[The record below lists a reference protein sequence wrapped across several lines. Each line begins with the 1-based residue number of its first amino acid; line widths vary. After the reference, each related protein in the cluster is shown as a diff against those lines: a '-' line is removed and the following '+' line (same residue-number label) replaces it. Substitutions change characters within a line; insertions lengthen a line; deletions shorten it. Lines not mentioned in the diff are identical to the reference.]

1 MVKCRGTHVQGGR
14 ACSGSQ
20 FEGIQSVVAGKRGG
34 RRVRWPVT
42 FMLSREAESGCSHS
56 LLFIYSRFSAHR
68 MVPPAIKK
76 VFPSLPL
83 LEIPSWTQP
92 EEHLLGGSKYS
103 QAEDEDGPSH

>member
-20 FEGIQSVVAGKRGG
+20 FEGAQSVVAGKRGG

-42 FMLSREAESGCSHS
+42 FMLSWEAEVDTRTLSFSFTPGS
-56 LLFIYSRFSAHR
+56 LPTGWCHLPSRRF
-68 MVPPAIKK
+68 
-76 VFPSLPL
+76 FPQLPL

-92 EEHLLGGSKYS
+92 EEYLLGGSKYS